1 MDIAEI
7 KKVLWTL
14 SIEFVKD
21 NNTMMGR
28 YTYQDLVDDIYM
40 ASRRRHIIGDLQL
53 FEANAIDGYTEAV
66 FMFSP
71 NYLNRE
77 DEMLFSGMGDIKWKL
92 LLPDAEDRDS
102 CEVANQDWKEIEEE
116 IAEKLAIS
124 KVEIIYYK
132 EERDFDLNTLISS
145 ISRH

>member
-28 YTYQDLVDDIYM
+28 YTYQDLVGDVYM

-77 DEMLFSGMGDIKWKL
+77 VDMLFSGMGEIKWKL
-92 LLPDAEDRDS
+92 LLPDAEDRVS

-116 IAEKLAIS
+116 IIEKIAIS

-132 EERDFDLNTLISS
+132 EERDFDLNTFISS
-145 ISRH
+145 ISKQ

>member
-28 YTYQDLVDDIYM
+28 YTYQDLVGDIYM

-53 FEANAIDGYTEAV
+53 FEANAIDGYTEAI

-92 LLPDAEDRDS
+92 LLPDAEDRVS
-102 CEVANQDWKEIEEE
+102 CEFANKYWKEIEE
-116 IAEKLAIS
+116 
-124 KVEIIYYK
+124 
-132 EERDFDLNTLISS
+132 
-145 ISRH
+145 

>member
-1 MDIAEI
+1 MDIDEI

-28 YTYQDLVDDIYM
+28 YTYQDLVGDVYM

-53 FEANAIDGYTEAV
+53 FEANAIDGYTEAE

-77 DEMLFSGMGDIKWKL
+77 VDMLFSGMGDIKWKL
-92 LLPDAEDRDS
+92 LLPDAEDRVS
-102 CEVANQDWKEIEEE
+102 FEVANQDWNEIEEE
-116 IAEKLAIS
+116 IVEKIAIS

-145 ISRH
+145 ISRQ

>member
-28 YTYQDLVDDIYM
+28 YTYQDLVGDVYM

-53 FEANAIDGYTEAV
+53 FEANAIDDYTEAV

-77 DEMLFSGMGDIKWKL
+77 VDMLFSGMGDIKWKL
-92 LLPDAEDRDS
+92 LLPDAIDRVS
-102 CEVANQDWKEIEEE
+102 YEVANQGWKEIEEE
-116 IAEKLAIS
+116 IVEKIAIS
-124 KVEIIYYK
+124 KLEIIHYK

-145 ISRH
+145 ISRQ

>member
-28 YTYQDLVDDIYM
+28 YTYQDLVGDVYM

-53 FEANAIDGYTEAV
+53 FEANAIDDYTEAV

-77 DEMLFSGMGDIKWKL
+77 VDMLFSGMGDIKWKL
-92 LLPDAEDRDS
+92 LLPDAEDRVS
-102 CEVANQDWKEIEEE
+102 FEVANQDWNEIEEE
-116 IAEKLAIS
+116 IVEKIAIS

-145 ISRH
+145 ISRQ

>member
-1 MDIAEI
+1 MDIDEI

-28 YTYQDLVDDIYM
+28 YTYQDLVGDIYR

-53 FEANAIDGYTEAV
+53 FEANTIDGYTEAV

-77 DEMLFSGMGDIKWKL
+77 VDMLFSGMGEIKWKL
-92 LLPDAEDRDS
+92 LLPDAVDRVS

-116 IAEKLAIS
+116 IIEKIAIS

-145 ISRH
+145 ISKQ

>member
-21 NNTMMGR
+21 NNTMIGR
-28 YTYQDLVDDIYM
+28 YTYQDLVGDIYM

-77 DEMLFSGMGDIKWKL
+77 DEMLFYGMGEIKWKL
-92 LLPDAEDRDS
+92 LLPDAIDRIS
-102 CEVANQDWKEIEEE
+102 YEVANKDWQEIEEE
-116 IAEKLAIS
+116 IIEKIATS
-124 KVEIIYYK
+124 KIEIINLN
-132 EERDFDLNTLISS
+132 EENDFDLNTLISS
-145 ISRH
+145 ISRQ

>member
-1 MDIAEI
+1 MDIDEI

-21 NNTMMGR
+21 NNTMMER
-28 YTYQDLVDDIYM
+28 YTYQDLVGDVYM

-53 FEANAIDGYTEAV
+53 FEANAIDDYTEAV

-77 DEMLFSGMGDIKWKL
+77 VDMLFSGMGDIKWKL
-92 LLPDAEDRDS
+92 LLPDAIDRVS
-102 CEVANQDWKEIEEE
+102 YEVANQDWKEIEEE
-116 IAEKLAIS
+116 IVEKLSIS

>member
-28 YTYQDLVDDIYM
+28 YTYQDLVGDVYM

-53 FEANAIDGYTEAV
+53 FEANAIDDYTEAV

-77 DEMLFSGMGDIKWKL
+77 VDMLFSGMGDIKWKL
-92 LLPDAEDRDS
+92 LLPDAIDRVS
-102 CEVANQDWKEIEEE
+102 YEVSNENWKEIEEE
-116 IAEKLAIS
+116 IVEKIAIS

-145 ISRH
+145 ISRQ

>member
-21 NNTMMGR
+21 NNTMMGG
-28 YTYQDLVDDIYM
+28 YTYQDLVEDVYM

-53 FEANAIDGYTEAV
+53 FEANTIDGYTEAV

-77 DEMLFSGMGDIKWKL
+77 VDMLFSGMGEIKWKL
-92 LLPDAEDRDS
+92 LLPDAIDRIS
-102 CEVANQDWKEIEEE
+102 YKVANQDWKEIEEE
-116 IAEKLAIS
+116 IVEKIAIS
-124 KVEIIYYK
+124 YVEIIYYK

-145 ISRH
+145 ISKQ

>member
-28 YTYQDLVDDIYM
+28 YTYQDLVGDVYM

-53 FEANAIDGYTEAV
+53 FEANAIDDYTEAV

-77 DEMLFSGMGDIKWKL
+77 VDMLFSGMGDIKWKL
-92 LLPDAEDRDS
+92 LLPDAIDRVS
-102 CEVANQDWKEIEEE
+102 YEVANDNWKEIEGE
-116 IAEKLAIS
+116 IVEKIAIS

-145 ISRH
+145 ISRQ

>member
-28 YTYQDLVDDIYM
+28 YTYQDLVGDVYM

-53 FEANAIDGYTEAV
+53 FEANAIDDYTEAV

-77 DEMLFSGMGDIKWKL
+77 VDMLFSGMGDIKWKL
-92 LLPDAEDRDS
+92 LLPDATDRVS
-102 CEVANQDWKEIEEE
+102 YEVANQDWKEIEEE
-116 IAEKLAIS
+116 IVEKIAIS

-145 ISRH
+145 ISRQ